1 MNTLSKFLCY
11 PCKLIKLVSLALLVV
26 MLSGLS
32 PALASPGAVLA
43 QDLETEPEA
52 PSRGDLAP
60 ITGAN
65 PWVWLL
71 CKYSDDA
78 SEPFNVAYFQTMATD
93 LNNYF
98 QEASYNL
105 ANINGSQVVSHW
117 YALPQPKSYYVYDN
131 DSDGS
136 DEFDYG
142 RLATDCTAVA
152 EADVYFPNF
161 YGIIMNVNGTI
172 PYAGLSANPY
182 LTLDG
187 VYKRWH
193 TTYINGSSD
202 GAFMQ
207 IGVTSH
213 EMYHGFGLDHS
224 GVRDP
229 ATWAM
234 TYGNQWD
241 PVGRGACGFGNCTPS
256 HPPAPQKNFLG
267 WIDGTKKVTA
277 IISGQIFT
285 LEALAQPQ
293 TTNPLM
299 VTIPIGVNHY
309 YTLEARRQ
317 VGYDTK
323 VPGAAVLIHEVRP
336 VANDGTVGIV
346 PPPGASYP
354 SGSGSMWLVGDTFTD
369 GAHGISVTV
378 LAATATGFQV
388 QVSLSN
394 DLVYL
399 PMLAK

>member
-1 MNTLSKFLCY
+1 MKSLPNFLCV
-11 PCKLIKLVSLALLVV
+11 PRIQINPVLLTVLAVLLPGF
-26 MLSGLS
+26 LS
-32 PALASPGAVLA
+32 ALAPAGRVSA
-43 QDLETEPEA
+43 QIPEPEPETPAGA
-52 PSRGDLAP
+52 PLS
-60 ITGAN
+60 ITGAK

-78 SEPFNVAYFQTMATD
+78 SEPFNVAYFQTMETD
-93 LNNYF
+93 LNSYF

-105 ANINGSQVVSHW
+105 ANINGSLVVSHW
-117 YALPQPKSYYVYDN
+117 YNLPHPKSYYVYDN

-142 RLATDCTAVA
+142 RLATDCTGVS
-152 EADVYFPNF
+152 EADVYFPNY
-161 YGIIMNVNGTI
+161 YGIIMNVNGGIT
-172 PYAGLSANPY
+172 YAGLSANPY

-187 VYKRWH
+187 VYKRWN
-193 TTYINGSSD
+193 TTFINGSNS
-202 GAFMQ
+202 GISMQ

-229 ATWAM
+229 VSWAM
-234 TYGNQWD
+234 TSGNQWD

-267 WIDGTKKVTA
+267 WIDSTKKTTPVF
-277 IISGQIFT
+277 SGQIFT

-293 TTNPLM
+293 TGNPLM
-299 VTIPIGVNHY
+299 VTIPIGPGHY

-317 VGYDTK
+317 AGYDTK
-323 VPGAAVLIHEVRP
+323 IPGAAVLIHEVRP
-336 VANDGTVGIV
+336 VDNDGTVGILS
-346 PPPGASYP
+346 PPGASYP
-354 SGSGSMWLVGDTFTD
+354 SGSGSMWLAGDTFTD
-369 GAHGISVTV
+369 SAHNISVAV

-388 QVSLSN
+388 QVTFPAHP
-394 DLVYL
+394 VFL